1 MAKGKT
7 GGKRKHAGGRAP
19 KLTKE
24 LVRRAI
30 ELKGNGLSNQDICTA
45 CDISEAAFYR
55 WQQQCKTP
63 LQRELVEGLKRAEA
77 DYKNALLENIKRQG
91 AERDWKAHA
100 WLLERK
106 YPAEFGRVDRVQA
119 EVNQTTAATV
129 QVVHCFDYGD
139 EDGEGEEC

>member
-1 MAKGKT
+1 MATKKT
-7 GGKRKHAGGRAP
+7 RAKRKRGGRSP

-45 CDISEAAFYR
+45 CDISETAFYR
-55 WQQQCKTP
+55 WQQECKTP

-77 DYKNALLENIKRQG
+77 DYKNALLENIKKQG
-91 AERDWKAHA
+91 AEKDWKAHA

-106 YPAEFGRVDRVQA
+106 YPAEFGRVDRLQA

-129 QVVHCFDYGD
+129 EVVHYFDYGD
-139 EDGEGEEC
+139 DSEGNEGD